1 MPAKRKKGKNRKQ
14 KIAALLLRL
23 KPHLNR
29 TVSSGRT
36 LIIVS
41 VIQDTGNAAKALGHK
56 GPGPNPPGL
65 GLIET
70 IYIVE

>member
-1 MPAKRKKGKNRKQ
+1 MPAKRAKGKNRNKRV
-14 KIAALLLRL
+14 AALLLKL

-29 TVSSGRT
+29 TISPGRT

-56 GPGPNPPGL
+56 GPGPNPPGV

-70 IYIVE
+70 IYLVG